1 MTSRWL
7 LARAGAALVLANVR
21 YWTTV
26 APLVRTQL
34 ARWEHR
40 ARAIGDPQLRRLA
53 LGKLRDERFNAEV
66 AATLATLAPRSS
78 RARVV
83 EAVVAMQVLYD
94 YSDLVSEQYAAD
106 APEIDDRELFTA
118 LSDAVALPIDGER
131 GSGGDGR
138 DTGTGA
144 DRGRDY
150 YAEHAHSDD
159 SGYLRALVETVQ
171 TTLAGLPSA
180 ATIAP
185 VAQASAARCA
195 EAQILN
201 HQAPRSGIE
210 SLRDW
215 AEVRAT
221 ATGLGWQEFL
231 AGATAS
237 VLGIHALIA
246 AAADPGTTIEDAE
259 EIDALY
265 LSIGALSMLDSLV
278 DLDEDIRAGSVGYVQ
293 YFGDPDVFAERLA
306 VVARDGISRARG
318 LANGPHHIVTLVGV
332 VAYYGSDTSLR
343 SASGR
348 PVTAPVRRELRPLI
362 GPTLALM
369 HGWRLAKRVRDS
381 GRHEVRHA

>member
-83 EAVVAMQVLYD
+83 EAIVALQVLYD
-94 YSDLVSEQYAAD
+94 YVDLVSEQYAAG
-106 APEIDDRELFTA
+106 AAEIDDRELFTA

-131 GSGGDGR
+131 GSG
-138 DTGTGA
+138 T
-144 DRGRDY
+144 DRAPDY
-150 YAEHAHSDD
+150 YGAEHAHSDD

-201 HQAPRSGIE
+201 HQAPRSGVE